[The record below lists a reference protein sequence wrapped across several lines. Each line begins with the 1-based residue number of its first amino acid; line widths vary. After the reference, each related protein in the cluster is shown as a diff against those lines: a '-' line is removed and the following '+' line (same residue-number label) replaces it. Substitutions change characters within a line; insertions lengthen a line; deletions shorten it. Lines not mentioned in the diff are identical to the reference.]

1 MAGWTPLCYAVLRDD
16 PFLVES
22 LLEQK
27 ANPNEVTTK
36 EKKDAQLPRGMPVLF
51 IAGTY
56 HSNKVRDP
64 TNVGSTLT
72 SSVRDVE
79 LHREVYDS
87 MILWMAE
94 IVHQLRLV
102 LYPVK
107 ITGLTN
113 TIAGGCLEFLSHQ
126 QQL

>member
-64 TNVGSTLT
+64 
-72 SSVRDVE
+72 E

>member
-36 EKKDAQLPRGMPVLF
+36 EKKDAQLPKGMPALF

-56 HSNKVRDP
+56 HSNKV
-64 TNVGSTLT
+64 GSSLT